1 MNLFIMLY
9 ITINSKKSKNIFKV
23 VIGAYFTVSGS
34 CTAVRASVVP
44 YFSYRNL
51 LQFKLFIILGT
62 VFNLDGD
69 G

>member
-1 MNLFIMLY
+1 MNLFILLIDNY
-9 ITINSKKSKNIFKV
+9 KFKKNLKTFKI

-44 YFSYRNL
+44 YFSFRNL

-62 VFNLDGD
+62 VCNLDGD